1 MKFSPLDIPSQRLL
15 LDPNNYR
22 FHDLPA
28 YREVSNRTRYA
39 EPGVQDRAL
48 GLLQTTDSF
57 DLESL
62 KDSIKTNT
70 FVPLERV
77 VVELFDGKG
86 ETARYLVVEGNRRV
100 AAVKTLLAEQAAG
113 SADIPE
119 ATLTSI
125 ATIPSIQ
132 ITGTEEER
140 RAYRQKL
147 MAIRHVAG
155 IKEWGPYQQAKLIAE
170 LYEQNDSFSL
180 VAQEIGITSRE
191 VARRYRASKALQQME
206 EDEEMGEH
214 AGPKLYA
221 LFHEAMAQPLVREWL
236 GFSDETFTA
245 NNEENRESFY
255 ELLSPRSV
263 EGETL
268 PPKLSTARQVRLL
281 RGIVNHPTALAALL
295 DPERPLEDAIR
306 ESEVEN
312 PPEDQAAGER
322 ALSQALRALREPG
335 LDVWFDQTA
344 RARTLLAELCT
355 FVERLSAIMQVPAS
369 APKAE

>member
-1 MKFSPLDIPSQRLL
+1 MNFTALDIPPAQLL

-22 FHDLPA
+22 FHDLSA
-28 YREVSNRTRYA
+28 YRPVSNRTRYA
-39 EPGVQDRAL
+39 EAGVQDRAL
-48 GLLQTTDSF
+48 ALLQTTDSF

-62 KDSIKTNT
+62 KDSVKTNT
-70 FVPLERV
+70 YVPLERV
-77 VVELFDGKG
+77 VVELFDGEG
-86 ETARYLVVEGNRRV
+86 ATTRYLVVEGNRRV

-113 SADIPE
+113 SADIPP
-119 ATLTSI
+119 ATLASI

-132 ITGTEEER
+132 ITGTEDER

-155 IKEWGPYQQAKLIAE
+155 IKEWGPYQQAKLIVE
-170 LYEQNDSFSL
+170 LYEQNQNFSL

-214 AGPKLYA
+214 ASPKLYA
-221 LFHEAMAQPLVREWL
+221 LFHEAMAQPVVREWL

-245 NNEENRESFY
+245 TNDQNRETFY

-263 EGETL
+263 EGETH
-268 PPKLSTARQVRLL
+268 PPKLSTARHVRAL
-281 RGIVNHPTALAALL
+281 RGIVNHPTALAALVE
-295 DPERPLEDAIR
+295 PERPLEDAIR
-306 ESEVEN
+306 ESAVEN

-335 LDVWFDQTA
+335 FDVWFNPPP
-344 RARTLLAELCT
+344 RARTLLVELRT
-355 FVERLSAIMQVPAS
+355 LVDRLNTMMQDPAPAPAS
-369 APKAE
+369 E

>member
-1 MKFSPLDIPSQRLL
+1 MNFTPLDIPPARLL

-22 FHDLPA
+22 FHDLPT
-28 YREVSNRTRYA
+28 YRAVSNRARYA
-39 EPGVQDRAL
+39 EAGVQDRAL

-70 FVPLERV
+70 YVPLERV
-77 VVELFDGKG
+77 VVELFDGEG

-113 SADIPE
+113 AADIPQP
-119 ATLTSI
+119 TLDSI
-125 ATIPSIQ
+125 AVIPSIQ
-132 ITGTEEER
+132 INGTEAER
-140 RAYRQKL
+140 RSYKQKL
-147 MAIRHVAG
+147 MAIRHIAG
-155 IKEWGPYQQAKLIAE
+155 IKEWGPYQQAKLIVE
-170 LYEQNDSFSL
+170 LYEQHENFGL

-214 AGPKLYA
+214 ASPKLYA
-221 LFHEAMAQPLVREWL
+221 LFHEAMAQPAVREWL

-245 NNEENRESFY
+245 NNEENREAFY
-255 ELLSPRSV
+255 ELLSPRTV

-268 PPKLSTARQVRLL
+268 QAKLSTARHVRAL
-281 RGIVNHPTALAALL
+281 RNIVNHPAALAALL
-295 DPERPLEDAIR
+295 EPERPLEDAIR
-306 ESEVEN
+306 ESEVEA
-312 PPEDQAAGER
+312 PPEDHAAGER

-335 LDVWFDQTA
+335 VDVWFDPTTRA
-344 RARTLLAELCT
+344 RALLAELRIL
-355 FVERLSAIMQVPAS
+355 VDRLNTMMP
-369 APKAE
+369 PEPE

>member
-1 MKFSPLDIPSQRLL
+1 
-15 LDPNNYR
+15 
-22 FHDLPA
+22 
-28 YREVSNRTRYA
+28 
-39 EPGVQDRAL
+39 VQDRAL

-70 FVPLERV
+70 YVPLERV
-77 VVELFDGKG
+77 VVELFDGEG

-100 AAVKTLLAEQAAG
+100 AAVKTLLAEQAGG
-113 SADIPE
+113 SADIPA

-125 ATIPSIQ
+125 AAIPSIQ

-140 RAYRQKL
+140 RAYKQKL
-147 MAIRHVAG
+147 MAIRHIAG
-155 IKEWGPYQQAKLIAE
+155 IKEWGPYQQAKLIVE
-170 LYEQNDSFSL
+170 RYEQNENFSL

-221 LFHEAMAQPLVREWL
+221 LFHEAMSLPVVRDWL
-236 GFSDETFTA
+236 GFSDVSFTA
-245 NNEENRESFY
+245 TNEENREAFY

-268 PPKLSTARQVRLL
+268 APKLSTARHVRSL

-295 DPERPLEDAIR
+295 EPERPLEDAIR
-306 ESEVEN
+306 ESEVDN

-335 LDVWFDQTA
+335 VDVWFTPTP
-344 RARTLLAELCT
+344 RGRVLLAELRT
-355 FVERLSAIMQVPAS
+355 LVDRLQTMMPAP
-369 APKAE
+369 APPAE

>member
-1 MKFSPLDIPSQRLL
+1 MNFTPLDIPPAQLL

-22 FHDLPA
+22 FHDLA
-28 YREVSNRTRYA
+28 TYRPVSNRARYA
-39 EPGVQDRAL
+39 EAGVQDRAL

-70 FVPLERV
+70 YVPLERV
-77 VVELFDGKG
+77 VVELFDGEG
-86 ETARYLVVEGNRRV
+86 EAARYLVVEGNRRV
-100 AAVKTLLAEQAAG
+100 AAVKTLLAEQAGG
-113 SADIPE
+113 SADIPAPTLATV
-119 ATLTSI
+119 ATL
-125 ATIPSIQ
+125 PSIQ

-140 RAYRQKL
+140 RAYKQKL
-147 MAIRHVAG
+147 MAIRHIAG
-155 IKEWGPYQQAKLIAE
+155 IKEWGPYQQAKLIVE
-170 LYEQNDSFSL
+170 LYEQQENFSL

-191 VARRYRASKALQQME
+191 VGRRYRASKALQQME

-236 GFSDETFTA
+236 GFSDESFTA
-245 NNEENRESFY
+245 TNEENREAFY

-268 PPKLSTARQVRLL
+268 APKLSTARQVRAL
-281 RGIVNHPTALAALL
+281 RGIVNHPAALAALL
-295 DPERPLEDAIR
+295 EPERPLEDAIR
-306 ESEVEN
+306 ESEVDN

-335 LDVWFDQTA
+335 FDIWFDPTP
-344 RARTLLAELCT
+344 RARTLLGELRT
-355 FVERLSAIMQVPAS
+355 LVERLHAVMPVAAP